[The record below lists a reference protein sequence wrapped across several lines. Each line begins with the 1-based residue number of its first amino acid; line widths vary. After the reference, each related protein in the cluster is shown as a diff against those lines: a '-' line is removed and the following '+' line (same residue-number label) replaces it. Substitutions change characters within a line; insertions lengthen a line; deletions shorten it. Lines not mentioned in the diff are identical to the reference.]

1 LRTLT
6 DTVIEKQ
13 TTIETL
19 SSDKSALSLELERTR
34 MRSVIKITKL
44 SRISAHFFKNHA
56 QIPSSVVRKRGHVEI
71 DAESLITDSTNDAVG
86 KLKRAVGALD
96 KLSIRIGV
104 LLKRYPTVRL
114 LVLVYMIMLHV
125 WVIKFQLCCYIILS

>member
-1 LRTLT
+1 
-6 DTVIEKQ
+6 
-13 TTIETL
+13 
-19 SSDKSALSLELERTR
+19 
-34 MRSVIKITKL
+34 
-44 SRISAHFFKNHA
+44 
-56 QIPSSVVRKRGHVEI
+56 VRKRGHVEI

-125 WVIKFQLCCYIILS
+125 WVIKFHQFQFCYYIIMP